1 MTKTSLT
8 SSPANLSTRFRSDI
22 QGLRAIA
29 VGLVVIFHMFPLVVT
44 GGYVGFDVFFVISGF
59 LITALLIRGA
69 ERDGQVDFKDFY
81 IRRARR
87 LLPAACLS
95 LILTGLACLII
106 LPKTLLHGVGKEIL
120 TSAFY
125 VENFF
130 LYFQGKS
137 YLSAETAPLLVSFYR
152 KAVLFFF
159 GLSQLPLASGL
170 LSV

>member
-1 MTKTSLT
+1 MCIRDS
-8 SSPANLSTRFRSDI
+8 
-22 QGLRAIA
+22 
-29 VGLVVIFHMFPLVVT
+29 
-44 GGYVGFDVFFVISGF
+44 
-59 LITALLIRGA
+59 LITALLTRGA